1 MKIHL
6 FACTAVLVALC
17 ASCAGESRHD
27 DTDSSADSMAAA
39 MTQPDDFDSVKAEE
53 PEKPA
58 EEEMPDRYVA
68 YSSNEAIELMNS
80 LPEAEYY
87 RQGILPKMSQECL
100 DYAMRLLNNAH
111 DGFLI
116 VDKEAMKV
124 VLYDRYGRERLR
136 YGIACGRGYG
146 TKHGKGDSR
155 TPEGF
160 FSVQGVYD
168 STDWLFRDDNGRVS
182 KVKGQF
188 GPRFIRLAIP
198 GTSQIGIHG
207 TRAPGS
213 IGARCSHGCIRV
225 TNDNIMELVNYVTPG
240 MPVIVSPSRRDEKVN
255 LREGHNIP
263 WVSVNGNSSRKSI
276 DPATLQPDAKP
287 EPSVPAPADTVTT
300 VSEPALTPVDT
311 VPPGI

>member
-1 MKIHL
+1 M
-6 FACTAVLVALC
+6 AV
-17 ASCAGESRHD
+17 
-27 DTDSSADSMAAA
+27 A
-39 MTQPDDFDSVKAEE
+39 MIQPDDFDSAKAEE
-53 PEKPA
+53 PAKSA
-58 EEEMPDRYVA
+58 EEELPERYVVH
-68 YSSNEAIELMNS
+68 SSNEAIELMNS
-80 LPEAEYY
+80 LPGAEYY

-136 YGIACGRGYG
+136 YGIACGKGYG

-160 FSVQGVYD
+160 FSVQGIYD

-188 GPRFIRLAIP
+188 GPRFIRLSIP
-198 GTSQIGIHG
+198 GTTQIGIHG

-225 TNDNIMELVNYVTPG
+225 TNDNIMELVNHVTPG
-240 MPVIVSPSRRDEKVN
+240 MPVIVSPSRRDERVN
-255 LREGHNIP
+255 LREGYSIP
-263 WVSVNGNSSRKSI
+263 WVSVGRTSRKSI
-276 DPATLQPDAKP
+276 DPAAVTSPKDNPETPD
-287 EPSVPAPADTVTT
+287 SVSVDTAVS
-300 VSEPALTPVDT
+300 VSEPMLAPVDT
-311 VPPGI
+311 VPAE